1 MLRNGSSR
9 LNGLI
14 VRSPCWKVFTSS
26 RCIQTGKDNKE
37 KGYTA
42 TLVNFNDSET
52 AFHSKTLGQLVRAS
66 LVYTVCTMP
75 LLVRNAG
82 NLIHTSYKFLGPF
95 VTNASMKYTFF
106 GHFCGGEDEKSIKP
120 TVEFLKRNGIGAIF
134 DYAAES
140 DVAEEEELE
149 RIQPVAASIT
159 SPYVDTQAMPPI
171 TPYDLEDENKAR
183 VYHYVDEDVCDKHL
197 KTFEDCIR
205 AVNAVS
211 DRGFAAIKITA
222 LGNPALLKRMSIVLN
237 EIRALFAKFDEDGTG
252 RITKEQFRKQYHFY
266 FNINP
271 NFDDEAFN
279 ELDIDRDGIVDY
291 LEWSNAITMENVHR
305 LVHNCKNK
313 EGPLSKSLLSE
324 EERRDL
330 KRMRLRVDH
339 LASLAHGL
347 NVRLMIDAEHTY
359 FQPAIDNIAQQLST
373 KYNRGTFPII
383 FNTYQMY
390 LKDANH
396 RLHIDFE
403 RAQRSNTHFAA
414 KLVRGA
420 YMVLERAH
428 AIETNQPDPILP
440 TLAATHQNYNTTIKE
455 MLGYIAGG
463 KKVEIMIASH
473 NQQSIELTLEEMRSR
488 GLAPSANVYFG
499 QLLGM
504 ADHLTFHLGAA
515 GYKAYKYVPY
525 GKVNEVMP
533 YLIRRAQ
540 ENADVLGAARAE
552 LRMIGAELKR
562 RLNPMK

>member
-1 MLRNGSSR
+1 
-9 LNGLI
+9 
-14 VRSPCWKVFTSS
+14 
-26 RCIQTGKDNKE
+26 
-37 KGYTA
+37 
-42 TLVNFNDSET
+42 
-52 AFHSKTLGQLVRAS
+52 
-66 LVYTVCTMP
+66 MP
-75 LLVRNAG
+75 FLVRNAG
-82 NLIHTSYKFLGPF
+82 NIIHTSYKFLGPF
-95 VTNASMKYTFF
+95 LTNASMKYTFF

-140 DVAEEEELE
+140 DVADEEVE
-149 RIQPVAASIT
+149 RIQPVAASLT
-159 SPYVDTQAMPPI
+159 APYVNVEAMPPI

-197 KTFEDCIR
+197 RTFEDCIR

-211 DRGFAAIKITA
+211 DSGFAAIKITA

-252 RITKEQFRKQYHFY
+252 LITKDQFSKRYREF
-266 FNINP
+266 FNVDP
-271 NFDDEAFN
+271 NFEDDAFN
-279 ELDIDRDGIVDY
+279 TVDINRDGIVDY
-291 LEWSNAITMENVHR
+291 FEWSNAITMENVHK
-305 LVHNCKNK
+305 LVMNCKNR
-313 EGPLSKSLLSE
+313 EGPLSKSLLNE
-324 EERRDL
+324 DERHDL
-330 KRMRLRVDH
+330 QRMRHRVDH
-339 LASLAHGL
+339 LASLAHRL

-373 KYNRGTFPII
+373 KYNQGASPII

-396 RLHIDFE
+396 RLHVDFE

-420 YMVLERAH
+420 YMVLERAY

-440 TLAATHQNYNTTIKE
+440 TLEATHENYNRTIKE
-455 MLGYIAGG
+455 MLGHIADG

-473 NQQSIELTLEEMRSR
+473 NQQSIELTLGEMQARR
-488 GLAPSANVYFG
+488 LPPSANVYFG

-504 ADHLTFHLGAA
+504 ADHLTFHLGSA

-562 RLNPMK
+562 RLNPIK